1 MNDKLLL
8 RKRVNISNI
17 EFLQFLHPN
26 FDFVKDLDEYDN
38 PFPDGIIYIGN
49 SINNLTDRLNTITSN
64 WIIVNNHIYDIDLST
79 NEGLLKYLL
88 PLQYNKLNKPS
99 KDNNYMYK
107 HISYDALLD
116 KIKKCLIDGS
126 QLSFDDDT
134 QQSMYNLF
142 KSILLPVNDFAS
154 VYFNIITKEN
164 INLATSSILS
174 FLNKVQYKI
183 LPKDN
188 IYYANL
194 ILESNRR
201 YGKHIKTG
209 ICNFIKSK
217 TNKEIAL
224 FQLLSYLNR
233 VR

>member
-8 RKRVNISNI
+8 KKKVNIQNI

-26 FDFVKDLDEYDN
+26 FDIVKDIYEYDN

-49 SINNLTDRLNTITSN
+49 NIDSLIEKLNIITPN
-64 WIIVNNHIYDIDLST
+64 WIIVNNHIYDVDLST

-99 KDNNYMYK
+99 KDNNYTYK
-107 HISYDALLD
+107 HIAYDALLD
-116 KIKKCLIDGS
+116 KIKRSLIDGS
-126 QLSFDDDT
+126 QLLFAEDE

-142 KSILLPVNDFAS
+142 KSILLPINDFAS
-154 VYFNIITKEN
+154 VYFNTITKEN

-174 FLNKVQYKI
+174 FLNKVQYKV

-217 TNKEIAL
+217 ANKEIAL
-224 FQLLSYLNR
+224 FQLLSYLNK